1 MKHVTKGLP
10 PEPVDPRTVVDP
22 PGQPVKARSSSQPSP
37 QADRNSQSDVAVDG
51 KARIHPEPSPAS
63 HCHAGTGKTINT
75 EAEIWRTIP
84 AECVRIKELAAQFGG
99 SLPLQSFAETEQK
112 VFARL
117 GEPVIPSRGLMEFMR
132 SHTSALQRVV
142 EVSNE
147 TLRSV
152 PQLSTPNLPRMDI
165 GQMLGSFDALGA
177 LSYIGTINNLN
188 IQMRICADARAE
200 LSEVLTWWKLNESR
214 LKPDETIRFNLMEHT
229 FLQAQLGLA
238 TTGGIH
244 QKISS
249 ARIIPLPNSQH
260 QVKPSDLEPK
270 VFTTRELKEH
280 LGCYDEATIRRK
292 ANESWRE
299 GAGPQPLKGL
309 EDWYVV
315 GRGNSEGGRRCGWRF
330 QRRKRAIES

>member
-1 MKHVTKGLP
+1 MTKGLP
-10 PEPVDPRTVVDP
+10 PKPVDPRTVVVP
-22 PGQPVKARSSSQPSP
+22 PGQPVKARSSSQASP
-37 QADRNSQSDVAVDG
+37 QADRNSQSDVAVGG

-63 HCHAGTGKTINT
+63 HCHAGIGETIAT
-75 EAEIWRTIP
+75 EAEIWRTIS
-84 AECVRIKELAAQFGG
+84 AECVRTKELAAQFSG

-112 VFARL
+112 AFSRL

-132 SHTSALQRVV
+132 SHTTALQRVV
-142 EVSNE
+142 EVSKE
-147 TLRSV
+147 TLMSV
-152 PQLSTPNLPRMDI
+152 PQISTPNLPRMDM
-165 GQMLGSFDALGA
+165 GQILGAFDALGA
-177 LSYIGTINNLN
+177 LSDIGTINNLK
-188 IQMRICADARAE
+188 IQERISPDARDV
-200 LSEVLTWWKLNESR
+200 LSEVLTWGKLNESR
-214 LKPDETIRFNLMEHT
+214 LKLDETIRFNLMEHT
-229 FLQAQLGLA
+229 FLQAQLGLP

-249 ARIIPLPNSQH
+249 ARIIPSPNNQH

-270 VFTTRELKEH
+270 VFTTRELKHH

-292 ANESWRE
+292 ANESWKE

-330 QRRKRAIES
+330 QRRKKGY